1 MLSFAYLFKMSDQ
14 KESFRYFSIVSTL
27 FVAMIMISNIVATKL
42 FSLGPLIFT
51 GGILIFPITYI
62 FGDILT
68 EVYGYSRS
76 RKIIWTG
83 FFALIL
89 MSFIFWIVGLLPPAP
104 TWQNQEAYLLILGSV
119 PRIVLASIIG
129 YWAGEFANSFVLA
142 KMKLLTKGKRLW
154 MRTISSTIVGEGVD
168 TVLFVFI
175 GFYGVIPGSI
185 LFIAILSGY
194 AFKVA
199 YEIVAT
205 PITYKIVGF
214 LKKAEGVDH
223 YDYNTNFSP
232 FSFK

>member
-1 MLSFAYLFKMSDQ
+1 MAEQ
-14 KESFRYFSIVSTL
+14 KESFKYYSVISTF
-27 FVAMIMISNIVATKL
+27 FVATLMISNVVATKL

-83 FFALIL
+83 FIALIF

-104 TWQNQEAYLLILGSV
+104 TWQNQEAYLSILGFV

-129 YWAGEFANSFVLA
+129 YWAGSFANSFVLA
-142 KMKLLTKGKRLW
+142 KMKLLTKGKYLW
-154 MRTISSTIVGEGVD
+154 TRTIGSTIVGEGVD
-168 TVLFVFI
+168 TALFVSI
-175 GFYGVIPGSI
+175 AFYGVISGEI
-185 LFIAILSGY
+185 LFLAILSGY

-199 YEIVAT
+199 YEIIAT

-214 LKKAEGVDH
+214 LKKAESTDY
-223 YDYNTNFSP
+223 YDYNTKFTP
-232 FSFK
+232 FKLK